1 MTITFNCPKC
11 GQICAFEHI
20 YAGRAARCTKCNE
33 RFIIPSRDYEKP
45 KLVKYERSRPVAG
58 FYKAMLVKTWPIMF
72 KKASA
77 ASMTFLVFLVT
88 LRFFISHM
96 DYSIPA
102 PGFVLNIPIGWLT
115 LIITWGCELWYFME
129 IIETTAMNYD
139 DLIEGDLGTGFE
151 FIGEVIKSIYVFVCA
166 LIISELP
173 FLILAGLLQKLGIDS
188 AWLLYPIVCGGVLI
202 LPVVLLILNSGQE
215 IYNVFRPDYIIK
227 PPLRMFGPY
236 LVIVLVLLAAFVIEW
251 ISENVGILFVSYRPD
266 EPPMIIIILHYL
278 GNLLAMLLMVMVMR
292 GIGLFSR
299 HYACALPWMD

>member
-1 MTITFNCPKC
+1 M
-11 GQICAFEHI
+11 
-20 YAGRAARCTKCNE
+20 
-33 RFIIPSRDYEKP
+33 
-45 KLVKYERSRPVAG
+45 
-58 FYKAMLVKTWPIMF
+58 
-72 KKASA
+72 
-77 ASMTFLVFLVT
+77 
-88 LRFFISHM
+88 
-96 DYSIPA
+96 
-102 PGFVLNIPIGWLT
+102 
-115 LIITWGCELWYFME
+115 
-129 IIETTAMNYD
+129 
-139 DLIEGDLGTGFE
+139 
-151 FIGEVIKSIYVFVCA
+151 
-166 LIISELP
+166 
-173 FLILAGLLQKLGIDS
+173 
-188 AWLLYPIVCGGVLI
+188 LI